1 VLGDFNL
8 PNIDWST
15 GMAITGEAIGNA
27 FAKTVKD
34 NFLYQLV
41 DFPTREDNI

>member
-15 GMAITGEAIGNA
+15 GMAIIGEAIGNA

-34 NFLYQLV
+34 NFLYFIV
-41 DFPTREDNI
+41 NYS